1 MRLIELTVRN
11 FRGFGPNI
19 PPIDLNADLVLL
31 FGPNGHGKTSL
42 AEAIEWLFYGTTKR
56 RQRGEEFSRAE
67 YAGTFA
73 NVHGHTPTEVSLKI
87 RFHGR
92 DIILSRRLGD
102 RETSTTL
109 VDGQPADF
117 NSVGILPQE
126 AYYPVV
132 AQHGLQTFVH
142 SKPKDRRDAICAAL
156 GLDEL
161 TSLKSSLE
169 SARSCGLLGFSNR
182 VRRDSRL
189 LLGRRLWASW
199 IGLCS
204 GARRG
209 GGIWGRSSGG
219 RARAGRPR

>member
-73 NVHGHTPTEVSLKI
+73 NVHGHTPTELSLKI

-126 AYYPVV
+126 AYSQWSPS
-132 AQHGLQTFVH
+132 T
-142 SKPKDRRDAICAAL
+142 
-156 GLDEL
+156 
-161 TSLKSSLE
+161 
-169 SARSCGLLGFSNR
+169 GF
-182 VRRDSRL
+182 
-189 LLGRRLWASW
+189 RRL
-199 IGLCS
+199 CT
-204 GARRG
+204 RN
-209 GGIWGRSSGG
+209 
-219 RARAGRPR
+219 PRTV